1 MILDLSKPAHEA
13 AAARLS
19 EETIVWLTT
28 VNPKGQPQSSPVWFL
43 WDGEEFLIYGSKTG
57 PKTPNIRSNPR
68 VGLNLDG
75 NGRGGGVVVIEGT
88 ARIDEAGPVLSEVN
102 DYLAKYGAM
111 IEGNGWTPE
120 SMAQDYPH
128 LIRVTP
134 NKARIW

>member
-1 MILDLSKPAHEA
+1 M
-13 AAARLS
+13 
-19 EETIVWLTT
+19 
-28 VNPKGQPQSSPVWFL
+28 
-43 WDGEEFLIYGSKTG
+43 
-57 PKTPNIRSNPR
+57 
-68 VGLNLDG
+68 DG

>member
-13 AAARLS
+13 AATRLK
-19 EETIVWLTT
+19 EETIIWLTT

-57 PKTPNIRSNPR
+57 PKTPSIRSNPR

-75 NGRGGGVVVIEGT
+75 NGRGGGIVVIEGT
-88 ARIDEAGPVLSEVN
+88 ARIDEAGPALSEVN

-120 SMAQDYPH
+120 TMAQDYPH